1 MLSHA
6 HAPLERDDAAECD
19 HRGKEQ
25 QGCREAAGLLPDHA
39 YDRRAREAAEIAD
52 RVDER
57 ETCRGPSTGEDRS
70 RQRPERA
77 DRGIDADRGK
87 RERYHD
93 HSERQA
99 CCRPGESGA
108 GEKERQRHVPDALA
122 GEVGVPA
129 PDHHGE
135 AGKKIRHRG
144 EEADL

>member
-1 MLSHA
+1 VLN
-6 HAPLERDDAAECD
+6 
-19 HRGKEQ
+19 
-25 QGCREAAGLLPDHA
+25 
-39 YDRRAREAAEIAD
+39 
-52 RVDER
+52 RV
-57 ETCRGPSTGEDRS
+57 
-70 RQRPERA
+70 
-77 DRGIDADRGK
+77 IDADRGK

-129 PDHHGE
+129 PDPM
-135 AGKKIRHRG
+135 ARKIRHRG